1 MHRHRNLGGRSSPAT
16 AVSPRTL
23 ASFERRSESVSQCT
37 GSFSLSSSR
46 TGAPECPITRV
57 ILVCNKPAPRCQ
69 GGGDHPRRIT
79 SRRWSH
85 LRTHMLLMEYHL
97 CFTPFPENV
106 HTSIP
111 PPPFD
116 LLQPLWHPLPTAL
129 SLYIHLIRPWLSRRK
144 LLLDPCLFTLP
155 FLFPLFFFFF
165 TLPDLV
171 IFLTTLEGELKGNRL
186 RDYYCLSIMVYRI
199 GNFRFRIFSCLFE
212 MKGRI
217 FRSNWFKNVNWWLKW
232 KKLKNLCICRSKN
245 KRNREIC

>member
-97 CFTPFPENV
+97 CF
-106 HTSIP
+106 IP
-111 PPPFD
+111 PSPRTCTRLSLHLRLTCFNPSDTLFQRLCLYTYTYNPAMIVAAKTPPR
-116 LLQPLWHPLPTAL
+116 PLPIYPSF
-129 SLYIHLIRPWLSRRK
+129 SLPSL
-144 LLLDPCLFTLP
+144 
-155 FLFPLFFFFF
+155 LFFF
-165 TLPDLV
+165 LLYP
-171 IFLTTLEGELKGNRL
+171 IS
-186 RDYYCLSIMVYRI
+186 LS
-199 GNFRFRIFSCLFE
+199 F
-212 MKGRI
+212 
-217 FRSNWFKNVNWWLKW
+217 
-232 KKLKNLCICRSKN
+232 
-245 KRNREIC
+245 

>member
-23 ASFERRSESVSQCT
+23 ASFVERRSESVSQCT

-165 TLPDLV
+165 YSTRSRYLFNDIGRRIEGKPTARLLLFKYHGIADREFSISN
-171 IFLTTLEGELKGNRL
+171 IFLSVWNER
-186 RDYYCLSIMVYRI
+186 
-199 GNFRFRIFSCLFE
+199 
-212 MKGRI
+212 
-217 FRSNWFKNVNWWLKW
+217 
-232 KKLKNLCICRSKN
+232 
-245 KRNREIC
+245 